1 MNKTASLIGLGVGAG
16 LMYVLDP
23 DRGRRRR
30 SRLGEKATRAFSR
43 SGGAVS
49 KAMKGVGERAG
60 RMKGMNVPR
69 MRDVSSQMSDVLER
83 NGAPTPLVRCLL
95 GGAGFALAYY
105 GATHRGVLS
114 RTLAA
119 LGASMVVQ
127 GITNKNVAGLL
138 PSGAGD

>member
-1 MNKTASLIGLGVGAG
+1 MNTTSSLIGLGVGAG

-30 SRLGEKATRAFSR
+30 SRLGERATRAFSR

-49 KAMKGVGERAG
+49 KVVKGVGQRAG
-60 RMKGMNVPR
+60 RMKEVNLPSVR
-69 MRDVSSQMSDVLER
+69 EVSSQISDVMER
-83 NGAPTPLVRCLL
+83 NGTPRPLVRVLI
-95 GGAGFALAYY
+95 GGAGGALAYY
-105 GATHRGVLS
+105 GATHRGILS